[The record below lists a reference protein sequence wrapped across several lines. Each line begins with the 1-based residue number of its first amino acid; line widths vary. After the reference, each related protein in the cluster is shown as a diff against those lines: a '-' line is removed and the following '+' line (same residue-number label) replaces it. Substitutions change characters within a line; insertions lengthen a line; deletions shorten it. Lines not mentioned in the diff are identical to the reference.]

1 MKLQRLRRRANLNRD
16 HSLKNPRTFHLS
28 YLRVD
33 ECSWKKIDQ
42 VSSAATDHCTSIA
55 VSSARKAR
63 TSTRS
68 FRFAAW
74 KVQYSPRVREYRLI
88 LARDMALGVHGW
100 PRRYLPRLRL
110 GKYVDSVNR
119 AHLGP
124 YGLAKY
130 QPIFTRARWILLTYV
145 VKDVLQERAHGVK
158 QNAER
163 CVFMTVARQS
173 CTLKYGVW
181 PSCKRELKRTQTK
194 TGSPRGGGTGIT
206 QT

>member
-1 MKLQRLRRRANLNRD
+1 MNNLLLNSCYLGWIITLYLEFSKSSIFKRKKEVKLQRLRRRANLNRD

-68 FRFAAW
+68 FRFALFKYKYNIHLAFVNIGW
-74 KVQYSPRVREYRLI
+74 Y
-88 LARDMALGVHGW
+88 LARDMALGANGW

-124 YGLAKY
+124 YG
-130 QPIFTRARWILLTYV
+130 TR
-145 VKDVLQERAHGVK
+145 
-158 QNAER
+158 
-163 CVFMTVARQS
+163 
-173 CTLKYGVW
+173 
-181 PSCKRELKRTQTK
+181 
-194 TGSPRGGGTGIT
+194 
-206 QT
+206 

>member
-1 MKLQRLRRRANLNRD
+1 MNNLLLNSCYLGWIITLYCGKTKNFLSPQFLKEKKKVKLQRLRRRANLNRD
-16 HSLKNPRTFHLS
+16 HSLKNPRTFRLS

-42 VSSAATDHCTSIA
+42 VSSVATDHCTSTA

-68 FRFAAW
+68 FHFALFKYKYNIHLAFVNIGW
-74 KVQYSPRVREYRLI
+74 Y
-88 LARDMALGVHGW
+88 LARDMALGAHGW

-124 YGLAKY
+124 YG
-130 QPIFTRARWILLTYV
+130 TR
-145 VKDVLQERAHGVK
+145 
-158 QNAER
+158 
-163 CVFMTVARQS
+163 
-173 CTLKYGVW
+173 
-181 PSCKRELKRTQTK
+181 
-194 TGSPRGGGTGIT
+194 
-206 QT
+206 

>member
-1 MKLQRLRRRANLNRD
+1 MNNLLLNSCYLGWNNHPLLRKDLEFSKSSIFKRKKEVKLQRLRRRANLNRD

-55 VSSARKAR
+55 VSRSARKAR

-68 FRFAAW
+68 FRFALFKYKYNIHLAFVNIGW
-74 KVQYSPRVREYRLI
+74 Y
-88 LARDMALGVHGW
+88 LARDMALGAHGW

-124 YGLAKY
+124 YG
-130 QPIFTRARWILLTYV
+130 TR
-145 VKDVLQERAHGVK
+145 
-158 QNAER
+158 
-163 CVFMTVARQS
+163 
-173 CTLKYGVW
+173 
-181 PSCKRELKRTQTK
+181 
-194 TGSPRGGGTGIT
+194 
-206 QT
+206 